1 MHGESSR
8 GQWNSNIGFILEL
21 AGLSVVLG
29 KIRKFPYLDGANG
42 WGAFINI
49 YWVVIVII
57 GFVIMLENINR
68 V

>member
-42 WGAFINI
+42 
-49 YWVVIVII
+49 
-57 GFVIMLENINR
+57 
-68 V
+68 